1 MKNNSNLNVNTR
13 TPELSS
19 VSNKV
24 EQKEPAI
31 NILVKNI
38 TKQERK
44 TIKRLHEVLN
54 LIIKENGKC
63 NPTFC
68 ILVIYRFQILDIT
81 SLHFYDCLLC
91 YLLNRSLLLLYNE
104 KSKALNQHFL

>member
-13 TPELSS
+13 TPELSN

-31 NILVKNI
+31 NILVENI

-44 TIKRLHEVLN
+44 TLKRLLEV
-54 LIIKENGKC
+54 
-63 NPTFC
+63 
-68 ILVIYRFQILDIT
+68 
-81 SLHFYDCLLC
+81 
-91 YLLNRSLLLLYNE
+91 
-104 KSKALNQHFL
+104 